1 MLSSFSRVRCQ
12 EEMMKGGSTGHSAP
26 HSLCRGAFTGQITL
40 ISGDNLL
47 REGGIEKEK
56 ARM

>member
-1 MLSSFSRVRCQ
+1 
-12 EEMMKGGSTGHSAP
+12 MKGGSTGHPAP

-47 REGGIEKEK
+47 GEGAIEKEK
-56 ARM
+56 AIM